1 MTGALIE
8 NIPST
13 AETKSR
19 WYAGITRYQWLVLVI
34 ASLGWVFDVF
44 EGQIFV
50 ASMNEAMPSLLPE
63 HVRTLG
69 DAARKGYIAWYNNI
83 TFAAF
88 LLGGALGGV
97 VFGIVSDR
105 IGRKK
110 TMSLTII
117 LYSLFT
123 FVSALSQAWW
133 HMAVFRF
140 LVALGVGGEWAV
152 ASTLVAE
159 VFPKRARAWSL
170 GIFHASSVLG
180 TFLAVAAGAFLIGN
194 PQLFG
199 AWAEKDPSIPWRVGF
214 MVGVLPSLL
223 IIWIRRSL
231 KEPEQWQQAR
241 QTASENLNRQLGA
254 FGELFGDEW
263 RRRTVIGVG
272 LAAIGLATFWG
283 VHIYGK
289 DLMRNHIAR
298 SLVPQY
304 GPDSTKARESQHPEL
319 QSMVE
324 QAWADMTRTMDID
337 LDRAEETSLLQAT
350 AAAFLAYDLRTAP
363 LVQQRH
369 ERNGRIQFSVVA
381 AQIRVPGS
389 TDPAT
394 STADVEIISP
404 RRGGALA
411 KELCE
416 RVKARLVQ
424 TIKRWEMFGMLVT
437 TTGGGLG
444 LICFGPICEW
454 LGRRLAFCAFHLGGL
469 VSALL
474 AFQVLTTAPGGY
486 FAPLPSST
494 ATACLA
500 IELVIF
506 GFLTLGMHAGYAI
519 YFPELFPTRLR
530 ATGAGFCFNFGR
542 ILAAP
547 ILFISGWMQRD
558 WGFSLENAASL
569 LALLY
574 LIGAVLPFF
583 GPETRGAELPE

>member
-1 MTGALIE
+1 M
-8 NIPST
+8 
-13 AETKSR
+13 
-19 WYAGITRYQWLVLVI
+19 LVI

-50 ASMNEAMPSLLPE
+50 ASMNEAMPSLLPDHTRALDE
-63 HVRTLG
+63 AG
-69 DAARKGYIAWYNNI
+69 RKGYIAWYNNI
-83 TFAAF
+83 TFGAF

-123 FVSALSQAWW
+123 FVSALSQSWW
-133 HMAVFRF
+133 HMAAFRF

-152 ASTLVAE
+152 ASALVAE
-159 VFPKRARAWSL
+159 VFPKKARAWSL

-199 AWAEKDPSIPWRVGF
+199 SWAKRDPSIPWRIGF

-231 KEPEQWQQAR
+231 KEPEQWQQAQ
-241 QTASENLNRQLGA
+241 QTAGENLQRKLGD
-254 FGELFGDEW
+254 FGELFVPEW
-263 RRRTVIGVG
+263 RRRTTIGVG

-289 DLMRNHIAR
+289 DLLRNTVTR

-304 GPDSTKARESQHPEL
+304 GPGNANEHAAQHPEL
-319 QSMVE
+319 RSLIEQSWVQMTQSM
-324 QAWADMTRTMDID
+324 ALD
-337 LDRAEETSLLQAT
+337 LTPDEAASLKQHVF
-350 AAAFLAYDLRTAP
+350 AAFLAYDLRTAP

-369 ERNGRIQFSVVA
+369 DVRGEIRFSVVA
-381 AQIRVPGS
+381 AKVGTAGKPGPS
-389 TDPAT
+389 S
-394 STADVEIISP
+394 STADVEIIP
-404 RRGGALA
+404 PHRGGSLA
-411 KELCE
+411 KDLCE
-416 RVKARLVQ
+416 SVKARLVQ

-444 LICFGPICEW
+444 LICFGPISEW
-454 LGRRLAFCAFHLGGL
+454 LGRRRAFCLFHIGGL
-469 VSALL
+469 ASALL
-474 AFQVLTTAPGGY
+474 AFQVITIRPGGLL
-486 FAPLPSST
+486 ASLPPQT
-494 ATACLA
+494 AMACLVV
-500 IELVIF
+500 ELVFF

-519 YFPELFPTRLR
+519 YFPELFPTRMR

-547 ILFISGWMQRD
+547 ILFLSGWMQKD
-558 WGFSLENAASL
+558 WGFSLENSASL

-574 LIGAVLPFF
+574 LAGALISVL
-583 GPETRGAELPE
+583 GPETRGGDLPE